1 MIKKIV
7 YFIFGVPITLI
18 ALLGVTGSVGD
29 KSDTS
34 PLVIFIVLLLL
45 GLLLVFLGI
54 RTKVESPEM
63 KRKRKEYEKTH
74 ISSKHQAGLPLAEG
88 ATCEIEYGTTGFVF
102 KSSGNTFNMD
112 FSKIT
117 DICVKTDA
125 EIQSQ
130 YVSSIGG
137 AVGGA
142 VLFGPL
148 GAMIGGRAKKKS
160 TTTLSYYMII
170 TYNKNNAVNY
180 ISFEIFEPAR
190 AHKIISDFKQNH
202 GVIKN
207 ETIEL

>member
-1 MIKKIV
+1 MIKKV
-7 YFIFGVPITLI
+7 LYFIFGVPITLI
-18 ALLGVTGSVGD
+18 ALMGIIGSVGD

-34 PLVIFIVLLLL
+34 PLVIFIVLFLL
-45 GLLLVFLGI
+45 GLLLDFLGI
-54 RTKVESPEM
+54 RTKVESPDM

-74 ISSKHQAGLPLAEG
+74 ITSKHQAGLPLAEG
-88 ATCEIEYGTTGFVF
+88 SSCDIEYGATGFVF

-160 TTTLSYYMII
+160 TTKLSYYLII
-170 TYNKNNAVNY
+170 TYNKDNAVNY
-180 ISFEIFEPAR
+180 ISFEIFNPMKAN
-190 AHKIISDFKQNH
+190 KIISDFKQNH
-202 GVIKN
+202 GMKKN